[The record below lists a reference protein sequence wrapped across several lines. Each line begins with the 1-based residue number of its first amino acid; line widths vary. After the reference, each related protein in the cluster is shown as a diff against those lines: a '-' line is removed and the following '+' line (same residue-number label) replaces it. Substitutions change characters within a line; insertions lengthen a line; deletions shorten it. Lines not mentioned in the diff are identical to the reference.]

1 MKKGTSY
8 SLQSKKG
15 MEVTFEELHIRH
27 INLLIDIK
35 NKELN
40 NWFLKMA
47 IINTFDD
54 LKIFLNNLNKNNNK
68 LIISIF

>member
-1 MKKGTSY
+1 
-8 SLQSKKG
+8 
-15 MEVTFEELHIRH
+15 MEQNSSTFLKFEKETKVTYEELHIRH

-35 NKELN
+35 NRELN

-54 LKIFLNNLNKNNNK
+54 LKIFLNNLRKNKNK
-68 LIISIF
+68 CIICF

>member
-1 MKKGTSY
+1 MKKDS
-8 SLQSKKG
+8 SNFSRSDQRMK
-15 MEVTFEELHIRH
+15 VTFEELHIRH
-27 INLLIDIK
+27 INLLVDIK

-54 LKIFLNNLNKNNNK
+54 FKNILK
-68 LIISIF
+68 

>member
-1 MKKGTSY
+1 MKEDTFNSFK
-8 SLQSKKG
+8 SKKG
-15 MEVTFEELHIRH
+15 IKVTFEELHIRH

-54 LKIFLNNLNKNNNK
+54 LKIF
-68 LIISIF
+68 

>member
-1 MKKGTSY
+1 MKKDTS
-8 SLQSKKG
+8 SFRSKKG

-54 LKIFLNNLNKNNNK
+54 LKIFLSILK
-68 LIISIF
+68 LIVYRLRNSCY

>member
-1 MKKGTSY
+1 MKKYTSNF
-8 SLQSKKG
+8 LQSKKR
-15 MEVTFEELHIRH
+15 MEVSYEELHIRH

-54 LKIFLNNLNKNNNK
+54 LKIF
-68 LIISIF
+68 

>member
-1 MKKGTSY
+1 MKKDTSY
-8 SLQSKKG
+8 SFQSKKG

-40 NWFLKMA
+40 NWFQL
-47 IINTFDD
+47 D
-54 LKIFLNNLNKNNNK
+54 LIFVKKYIQL
-68 LIISIF
+68 FF

>member
-1 MKKGTSY
+1 MKKDTSH
-8 SLQSKKG
+8 SFESNKV
-15 MEVTFEELHIRH
+15 MEVTFEEHHIKH

-47 IINTFDD
+47 IINTFDAVSYTH
-54 LKIFLNNLNKNNNK
+54 LTLPTRLPV
-68 LIISIF
+68 